1 GDGTYRFCAVAMD
14 AAGNAEV
21 LGSPPGAAEAEI
33 GVDSIAPTILSSVPA
48 DGTTG
53 VAGTTIRIT
62 FSEAVD
68 HAAAESRFSIAPS
81 VAGSVSWDGN
91 ALVFTASHSLAPGTT
106 YRVAIRSGVP
116 DPAATALG
124 ADYDISFATVGPI
137 VAAASVQPESHV
149 IGLGAISIANV
160 VGVG

>member
-1 GDGTYRFCAVAMD
+1 AGPLALDVTASDDLSGVSSVALYVSFSSDGVSWSTPTLAATNSLAPFSFSYSPDHGDGTYRFWAVATD

-81 VAGSVSWDGN
+81 VAGRSEEHTSELQSLRH
-91 ALVFTASHSLAPGTT
+91 LVCRL
-106 YRVAIRSGVP
+106 
-116 DPAATALG
+116 LL
-124 ADYDISFATVGPI
+124 
-137 VAAASVQPESHV
+137 EKK
-149 IGLGAISIANV
+149 
-160 VGVG
+160 